1 MCNKAICVLAK
12 SVDPTGKQWI
22 AKEQNSI
29 HCESQAFITKV
40 GPMRLRCIKAALSS
54 KLVADDTHEDD
65 STFDPMEVEMAD
77 NSTDAQEFD
86 PADLFEKNLEFINQ
100 VCASS
105 EAPMYFHKLFW
116 KEKLPP
122 LQLLKWVHTLTGL
135 QYMIS
140 LLICLMN
147 LACNKFT
154 LLTDDDDSVP
164 ILMSPKTYQLFKL
177 MECEWCL
184 LEPILDGLRELAF
197 SC

>member
-1 MCNKAICVLAK
+1 MGCKGVESTLYGACHPLHILGFHHEGR
-12 SVDPTGKQWI
+12 T
-22 AKEQNSI
+22 NSAEI
-29 HCESQAFITKV
+29 
-40 GPMRLRCIKAALSS
+40 IKAALSS
-54 KLVADDTHEDD
+54 KPVTDDTNKDD

-77 NSTDAQEFD
+77 NSTDGQEFD
-86 PADLFEKNLEFINQ
+86 PADLLSKILAFINQ
-100 VCASS
+100 VHASPQ
-105 EAPMYFHKLFW
+105 ACMYFHKLFQQ
-116 KEKLPP
+116 ENLPP